1 MLAFKYISLH
11 YIKYFFIILIAL
23 IFFLVGFDSMG
34 NLDQLDISA
43 NLLLIYLV
51 YKSFYAIDLLVPLAL
66 VFAMI
71 TTKMLLIRSNS
82 LVSFYSLGYTKV
94 DILKPFVIVSTVI
107 ILLFISIHSFSEFA
121 RANEFANNIRKNAQY
136 LSPTR
141 DLFFTYKDKFIYFAR
156 MLPIQAKAENVR
168 VFTIKNNSLKEVLVA
183 KKAIYKENSWH
194 IDTAD
199 ILIKPDDIGFES
211 KGMRVKETKE
221 IRILHGFKP
230 KMIDQVYE
238 GKVNFTIPNAIDA
251 FILLTKQHSNTDVIK
266 SALYKIFI
274 YPFFVPSLVVII
286 FFFVPISARFL
297 NTSLFSFGAVVSSL
311 IIWSLLFT
319 LGELSNHKTIS
330 SELGIILPVILL
342 FLIAI
347 WQWRKYAKTT

>member
-43 NLLLIYLV
+43 NLLLIYLI

-66 VFAMI
+66 IFAMI

-168 VFTIKNNSLKEVLVA
+168 VFTIK
-183 KKAIYKENSWH
+183 
-194 IDTAD
+194 T
-199 ILIKPDDIGFES
+199 IL
-211 KGMRVKETKE
+211 
-221 IRILHGFKP
+221 
-230 KMIDQVYE
+230 
-238 GKVNFTIPNAIDA
+238 
-251 FILLTKQHSNTDVIK
+251 
-266 SALYKIFI
+266 
-274 YPFFVPSLVVII
+274 
-286 FFFVPISARFL
+286 
-297 NTSLFSFGAVVSSL
+297 
-311 IIWSLLFT
+311 
-319 LGELSNHKTIS
+319 
-330 SELGIILPVILL
+330 
-342 FLIAI
+342 
-347 WQWRKYAKTT
+347 